1 MTAVFFGVS
10 ASTIAIVLRVGDG
23 ETQVVFWVSAIAC
36 LVTSVVNI
44 RQTVIVAGME
54 SHHDYELL
62 LYSGGDSTSLKWMIR
77 LQTLVAALA
86 GSVLGF
92 LVGAGIVT
100 ASLPWLR
107 TLDGGGLDHASLNW
121 SWWSAPV
128 VIIGGLA
135 AGMAAAWGPSRT
147 AGCDADAEDN
157 VHILDSTETSVGDD
171 ASIVPSTTRS
181 IKTDKRAAH
190 RTRVRDSIRLLV
202 GTGVITI
209 GAGLAVLDNG
219 DMMTALGASALIVM
233 GFFIAF
239 PVAFTG
245 LFRALDMASHQWPH
259 DRLLVLKYAV
269 RSIAV
274 RDRTAAAVATAFT
287 VGVMFLGGVTV
298 TGSWNSDVDSM
309 AAAAGYAG
317 TLKINNKKSGS
328 TPDEFRDSDVAAWAS
343 MDGVTGVYEFQGEV
357 LIVNSNSDDSDDN
370 DSGGDNGLDS
380 ESLGKSGA
388 GGGVNDIGDDNQLF
402 LYRVRTV
409 KGDNP
414 FRSLM
419 VGDEDA
425 AVAFEN
431 GDAVI
436 GDKDASKYGLGV
448 GDEVTVS
455 NRFMN
460 GVMVR
465 VRIGAVATTGY
476 ARNGIF
482 INDTDAYPL
491 DHATSV
497 YIVTS
502 NPDDP
507 NDTAFVRRWTA
518 LYGDDY
524 VGQDRESRIK
534 QFGAPALQTLLVDYA
549 AACLVITV
557 SVLGLLTMMSLSIMQ
572 RKRELGLLSAYGM
585 SARSIRRTLLVEAA
599 MITGVAGLAAAV
611 VGSVIGVIIGGAM
624 IGGGAFPWLLVSWLV
639 VASIIVGILAAMVPG
654 MVAVRSSASEL
665 RDE

>member
-36 LVTSVVNI
+36 LVTSIVNI

-62 LYSGGDSTSLKWMIR
+62 LYSGGDSTSLKWLIR
-77 LQTLVAALA
+77 LQTLVAALV

-92 LVGAGIVT
+92 IVGASIVT

-147 AGCDADAEDN
+147 AGRDAD
-157 VHILDSTETSVGDD
+157 SD
-171 ASIVPSTTRS
+171 ASTVGNAGSALNPRA
-181 IKTDKRAAH
+181 DRRAAH
-190 RTRVRDSIRLLV
+190 RTRVRDSIRLLA
-202 GTGVITI
+202 GTGILTI
-209 GAGLAVLDNG
+209 GAGLAVLDDG
-219 DMMTALGASALIVM
+219 DMMTALGASALIVI

-245 LFRALDMASHQWPH
+245 LFRALDDASHHWPH

-298 TGSWNSDVDSM
+298 TGSWNSDADSM

-357 LIVNSNSDDSDDN
+357 LIVNSNSDDSDDS
-370 DSGGDNGLDS
+370 DGDGDNGLDS

-409 KGDNP
+409 EGDNP

-436 GDKDASKYGLGV
+436 GDKDASKYKLGI
-448 GDEVTVS
+448 GDEVTIS

-465 VRIGAVATTGY
+465 VRIGAVTTTGY
-476 ARNGIF
+476 TKNGIF